1 MSATRISRNALRSL
15 LKNRKYTGL
24 LSVANPIQPS
34 NVTEFVN
41 LPIEIPG
48 VTVTSVLHCADFDEA
63 KEFMKGGF
71 YTTALQCKALKLG
84 ELSNEEGHIVDQ
96 ELEMLLRSGSSK
108 LFRDAKTNELIA
120 FAYPGYE
127 KMLPFF
133 GNFV

>member
-48 VTVTSVLHCADFDEA
+48 
-63 KEFMKGGF
+63 
-71 YTTALQCKALKLG
+71 
-84 ELSNEEGHIVDQ
+84 IVY
-96 ELEMLLRSGSSK
+96 LVMSCISYNK
-108 LFRDAKTNELIA
+108 II
-120 FAYPGYE
+120 YPS
-127 KMLPFF
+127 
-133 GNFV
+133 